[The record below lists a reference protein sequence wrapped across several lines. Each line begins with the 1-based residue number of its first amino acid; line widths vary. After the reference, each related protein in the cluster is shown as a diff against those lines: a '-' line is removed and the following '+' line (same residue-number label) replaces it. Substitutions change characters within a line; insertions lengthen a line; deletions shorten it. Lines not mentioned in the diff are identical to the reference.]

1 MLIAESVTKN
11 MLHWS
16 EELNQ
21 NFFELVG
28 IELIPESINIK
39 LLLEGMANTV
49 DRLTWINYL
58 CQTIFLILRN
68 CINGIILLEDLLNSI
83 FKSEV
88 VRVQVIPELES

>member
-28 IELIPESINIK
+28 IELISESINVK
-39 LLLEGMANTV
+39 FLLEGMANTV
-49 DRLTWINYL
+49 DRLTRINYL
-58 CQTIFLILRN
+58 CQAIFLILKN

-83 FKSEV
+83 FKSKV